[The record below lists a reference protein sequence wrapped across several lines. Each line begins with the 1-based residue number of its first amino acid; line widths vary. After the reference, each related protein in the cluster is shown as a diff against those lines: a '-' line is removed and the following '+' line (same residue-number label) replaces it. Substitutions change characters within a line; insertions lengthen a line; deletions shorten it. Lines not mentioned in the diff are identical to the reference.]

1 MLLQRTTAPEQ
12 PRRLIAAELAV
23 SGLKR
28 WGGRVVVENH
38 LNVLTC
44 VDPESPLSARL
55 LLALLDSPVFDRLYR
70 CLTGSVAVSAYE
82 LSAMPLPDRNT
93 LLSWA
98 PHSDTRIAREI
109 ENYYRVG

>member
-1 MLLQRTTAPEQ
+1 
-12 PRRLIAAELAV
+12 
-23 SGLKR
+23 
-28 WGGRVVVENH
+28 
-38 LNVLTC
+38 
-44 VDPESPLSARL
+44 
-55 LLALLDSPVFDRLYR
+55 
-70 CLTGSVAVSAYE
+70 VSAYE